1 MKKHSYSLLSIS
13 KKMSKMHTVKKIAS
27 PKSVLVWYIKRKKKR
42 ASWHYESN
50 PFSNGSKSLLLIT
63 ETEAWLK
70 KNKIFLIYLCKS
82 ILRRTPIGS
91 GIIQRT
97 DKQDTMKFGGFCT
110 AVEIVCRVN

>member
-1 MKKHSYSLLSIS
+1 
-13 KKMSKMHTVKKIAS
+13 MHTVKKTAP
-27 PKSVLVWYIKRKKKR
+27 PKLVLAWYIKRKKKR
-42 ASWHYESN
+42 ASWHYESK

-63 ETEAWLK
+63 ETETQLENK
-70 KNKIFLIYLCKS
+70 DKNIKIFQIYFCKS

-97 DKQDTMKFGGFCT
+97 DKWDTMKFGGFCT